1 MFFSA
6 FTPDWIL
13 ALVAATAMMAAVIA
27 AAAQKEQR
35 P

>member
-6 FTPDWIL
+6 LTTNRVN
-13 ALVAATAMMAAVIA
+13 ALGAMMVVMAAVIA